1 MRVRLGVD
9 QQLRGFSRVAD
20 EAAGLPAS
28 DPAQP
33 KRRALLGLVAAG
45 ASVGPWFIGKARAA
59 DALSIKLDWS
69 PHPMHCS
76 FHLAT
81 ERGWF
86 KKAGLDVQMEDGNGS
101 TATVQILGG
110 GTGFDV
116 GHAALAPMAIASSK
130 GLPLIS
136 VAGFLRK
143 GDMGI
148 LVDQKLKVTKLE
160 QLQGKKINYTAGSLE
175 GPFVEPFFN
184 LNKIAPSSVQ
194 LVNVAA
200 TAKLSTYAQG
210 SVDGIITSVPT
221 FYVLLKKTRP
231 VDAILFADHGLNLPG
246 FGLFT
251 RTDTLKAKGDAIK
264 RLTSLLC
271 STWTYIF
278 DGHEDEAARA
288 FLAQRPKAGTSRDEV
303 IETLGVY
310 KTFFFSENTKNQ
322 KIGIQAEVDWQ
333 ATLKQMEV
341 AKVVPAGTKPANY
354 FTNAFID
361 HGLGDKIVRS
371 T

>member
-9 QQLRGFSRVAD
+9 QQLRGVSSLTN
-20 EAAGLPAS
+20 GLP
-28 DPAQP
+28 QP
-33 KRRALLGLVAAG
+33 KRRALLGLLASG
-45 ASVGPWFIGKARAA
+45 ATGGLWFIGSARAA

-101 TATVQILGG
+101 TATVSILGG
-110 GTGFDV
+110 GTGFDI
-116 GHAALAPMAIASSK
+116 GHAALAPMAIGTSK
-130 GLPLIS
+130 GLPLVS

-143 GDMGI
+143 GEMGI
-148 LVDQKLKVTKLE
+148 LVDQKLRVTKLE

-184 LNKIAPSSVQ
+184 LNKIAPSSIN
-194 LVNVAA
+194 LVNVTAA
-200 TAKLSTYAQG
+200 AKLSTYVQG

-221 FYVLLKKTRP
+221 FYVMLKKTRP

-246 FGLFT
+246 FGLFA
-251 RTDTLKAKGDAIK
+251 RAETLKAKGDAVK

-288 FLAQRPKAGTSRDEV
+288 FMAQRPKSGTNREEI
-303 IETLGVY
+303 IETLAVY
-310 KTFFFSENTKNQ
+310 KPFFFSEFTKNQ
-322 KIGIQAEVDWQ
+322 PIGIQADADWQ
-333 ATLKQMEV
+333 ATLKQMEG
-341 AKVVPAGTKPANY
+341 AKVIPAGTKPSDY
-354 FTNAFID
+354 FTNAYID
-361 HGLGDKIVRS
+361 HAFGDKIVRG

>member
-1 MRVRLGVD
+1 MRVRLGID
-9 QQLRGFSRVAD
+9 QQLRGVSGLTDQHVAAD
-20 EAAGLPAS
+20 TRPMR
-28 DPAQP
+28 P
-33 KRRALLGLVAAG
+33 KRRAVVGLLTSSAA
-45 ASVGPWFIGKARAA
+45 VGPWFIRSAHAN

-116 GHAALAPMAIASSK
+116 GHAALAPMAIATSK
-130 GLPLIS
+130 GLPLLS

-148 LVDQKLKVTKLE
+148 LVDQKLGVTKLD
-160 QLQGKKINYTAGSLE
+160 QLKGKKINYTAGSLE
-175 GPFVEPFFN
+175 GPFVDPFFA
-184 LNKIAPSSVQ
+184 LNKIAPNSVN

-200 TAKLSTYAQG
+200 AAKLSTYVQG

-221 FYVLLKKTRP
+221 FFVMLKKTRP

-246 FGLFT
+246 FGLFA
-251 RTDTLKAKGDAIK
+251 RTDTLKSKGEPIK
-264 RLTSLLC
+264 RLASVLC
-271 STWTYIF
+271 SAWQYIF
-278 DGHEDEAARA
+278 DGNEDEAARA
-288 FLAQRPKAGTSRDEV
+288 FLAQRPKAGTSREEV

-310 KTFFFSENTKNQ
+310 KPFFFSELTRNQ
-322 KIGIQAEVDWQ
+322 PIGIQAEADWQ
-333 ATLKQMEV
+333 ATLKQMEG
-341 AKVVPAGTKPANY
+341 AKVIPAGTKPSAY

-361 HGLGDKIVRS
+361 HGLGNKIVRGS
-371 T
+371 